1 MTNGQPITFWS
12 NSFRHISQTSYTNRF
27 CGGTNHLYNTTGG
40 TTVPYWTNHYQLG
53 AEHPTNLNGVVFLGT
68 DDFMSSWGTN
78 TQGFLHANRING
90 DSCGYTVFMVFA
102 EGANGQA
109 MFSISET
116 NASQDIGEYMCYFL
130 TTYPTAWWQP
140 IPGKNAYANPNSW
153 YQNIPRVWCGTVA
166 AGGTDAAVPY
176 RHLRIN
182 STANFS
188 LSDNAPTG
196 LTNNTNRRLYVGRRN
211 SGGAGEYWVGTLLE
225 MIVYH
230 SGTNSMTEF
239 NKKSIEAYLRKK
251 YNFDY
256 VYPGSSGPL

>member
-1 MTNGQPITFWS
+1 MTNGQPIAFWS
-12 NSFRHISQTSYTNRF
+12 NAFRHISQTSYTNRF
-27 CGGTNHLYNTTGG
+27 CGSTNHLYNTVGG
-40 TTVPYWTNHYQLG
+40 TTVPYWTNGYQLG
-53 AEHPTNLNGVVFLGT
+53 TEKPTNLNCVVFRGT
-68 DDFMSSWGTN
+68 DAFLASWGTN
-78 TQGFLHANRING
+78 TQGFLHVNRING

-116 NASQDIGEYMCYFL
+116 NASQDIAEFMLYMI
-130 TTYPTAWWQP
+130 TTTPYVWWQDV
-140 IPGKNAYANPNSW
+140 PGKYANARNGSW
-153 YQNIPRVWCGTVA
+153 VANTPRVWSGTVA
-166 AGGTDAAVPY
+166 AGGTDASVPY
-176 RHLRIN
+176 RHVRVN
-182 STANFS
+182 STGDPI
-188 LSDNAPTG
+188 LTDNGATG

-211 SGGAGEYWVGTLLE
+211 SGNAGEYWVGKLLE